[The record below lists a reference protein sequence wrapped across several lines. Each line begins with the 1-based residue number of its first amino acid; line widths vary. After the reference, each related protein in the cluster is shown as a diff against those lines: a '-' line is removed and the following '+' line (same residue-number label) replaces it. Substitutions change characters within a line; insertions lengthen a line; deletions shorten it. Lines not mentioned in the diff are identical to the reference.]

1 MILTTIAALLLVLFW
16 VSAVGFGGV
25 TVWRGLRGRLVD
37 RLPRCRRCGYLLIG
51 LPIRPT
57 TCAECGAGLLGSRKV
72 RVGRR
77 VRRRWLVAGGVAIL
91 LVALGPIALTL
102 LPSRATVAK
111 PALTPAAAR
120 QTITLIPS
128 PRTVAIQ
135 SEWRSHQNLQR
146 PIPKR
151 ETPARGSRRPAG
163 FAWAKVFGVGRL
175 EAPEI
180 EPLVPELVRG
190 RPALPK
196 LLTPA
201 FPSLLK
207 GPDLGGWS
215 LAPAPKRPHRFGAG
229 LPLEPIFTPA
239 GGSRRLLFW
248 KPSRGAIATPP
259 FLWPVKHPLI
269 RPH

>member
-1 MILTTIAALLLVLFW
+1 MILTTIAALLLGSFW
-16 VSAVGFGGV
+16 VSVVALGGV
-25 TVWRGLRGRLVD
+25 VVWRGLCGRLVD

-51 LPIRPT
+51 FAVRPS

-120 QTITLIPS
+120 QTITLVPS
-128 PRTVAIQ
+128 PRAVAIQ

-248 KPSRGAIATPP
+248 KPSRGAIATPR
-259 FLWPVKHPLI
+259 FLWPVKDPLI